1 MSVQKA
7 ALRERTREIARVFIR
22 HGFGFLLRDLDW
34 RQVGKGDEG
43 LLVAKDFYT
52 DAQQEKIRTMSQR
65 LPLMLEELGPTFIK
79 FGQFLSSRPDL
90 LPDFLLEALE
100 RLHEQVAPI
109 PFAEVEAALDG
120 NLPSWRQDFLQVE
133 PEPLGMGSI
142 AQIHRARL
150 QDGRV
155 VVVKVRK
162 PGVVDTI
169 EVDLAILKRTAAF
182 IGEQP
187 EVKRIIALEQLVSVF
202 AHGLQK
208 ETDFAVEAVNMTLFA
223 RKLPKDGRIRI
234 PACLPEWSNQAVL
247 TMEYIE
253 ALSLEQALKQPVAL
267 RKKWA
272 RSLLDSFLGQVF
284 VYGFFHADPHPGNLR
299 FDLLGDVIY
308 FDFGLVGRMESRM
321 QRLLFENF
329 LAIRNL
335 DVEGLMN
342 VSIAMGKP
350 MGDISWQNYYED
362 TAELLFMALDA
373 GHSSGGL
380 GGIMT
385 SMFKVAQRYGVRM
398 PERMLFFAKAL
409 AMTEGVARRLD
420 PDINLERAV
429 EEVLEAYVR
438 QQLEVDFSVQAL
450 ELKKK
455 WQIFSHELP
464 YYVSALTRGEKR
476 IPIEIGGMEHIGDSL
491 QRAVHTVA
499 YSLVIASLV
508 VTAGIMMSAQ
518 GAFEDLIRT
527 TGYLLL
533 LGAISASVYLYLR
546 IFRHVRR

>member
-1 MSVQKA
+1 
-7 ALRERTREIARVFIR
+7 
-22 HGFGFLLRDLDW
+22 
-34 RQVGKGDEG
+34 
-43 LLVAKDFYT
+43 
-52 DAQQEKIRTMSQR
+52 
-65 LPLMLEELGPTFIK
+65 
-79 FGQFLSSRPDL
+79 
-90 LPDFLLEALE
+90 
-100 RLHEQVAPI
+100 
-109 PFAEVEAALDG
+109 
-120 NLPSWRQDFLQVE
+120 
-133 PEPLGMGSI
+133 
-142 AQIHRARL
+142 
-150 QDGRV
+150 
-155 VVVKVRK
+155 VVKVRK

-546 IFRHVRR
+546 IFRQVRR